1 MKTKLGISV
10 GLFGAAIYFLG
21 LFSGYLAMI
30 LLVGYVLLF
39 EQDAWLRKSAVKAMT
54 IMLLF
59 SIISGII
66 TLIPGAISVIDD
78 ALNIF
83 NISFSVSFVQRIVT
97 FITGLL
103 GYLEKILLLVLGI
116 QAVHQQS
123 VNLGIIDQMIDK
135 HMKAE

>member
-39 EQDAWLRKSAVKAMT
+39 EQDMWLRKSAVKAIV

-59 SIISGII
+59 SIVSAIV
-66 TLIPGAISVIDD
+66 TLVPGAISIVDD
-78 ALNIF
+78 ALNIL
-83 NISFSVSFVQRIVT
+83 NINFSVPFISKIVT
-97 FITGLL
+97 LITGLL
-103 GYLEKILLLVLGI
+103 TYLEKILLLILGI
-116 QAVHQQS
+116 QAVQRQS
-123 VNLGIIDQMIDK
+123 INLGFIDQLIDK
-135 HMKAE
+135 HMQAE